1 MLKAGFGS
9 VSITPPPGAPLAGF
23 AARKGVCTGAH
34 DDLFARAMVI
44 DNGEAA
50 GALVGLDLLALPA
63 DFVNRAR
70 QAVEARVPV
79 AAGGVM
85 IACTHTHAGP
95 VTISTFFNPG
105 ESVDPQYMERLAG
118 AIEEAVASAWEH
130 RFEARMG
137 IGSARIEALG
147 VNRRSPDGRLVDEEI
162 GLVKI
167 ADSSGSTRGVLVNYA
182 CHPTVLGPDNLLATG
197 DFPGVTLARM
207 EERLGPGSFAMYFN
221 GAEGDI
227 SVGHSSE
234 LSAIGVIAPGRTFE
248 RAAELGGRLADAVF
262 PALETI
268 ETKSHAELGFL
279 NLKVNLRLKQFPSP
293 EAAAKALS
301 EAQGKVERLAGAGD
315 SSPEYRQAK
324 SELLYASITHYY
336 AGEAARFP
344 EGLMPI
350 ELQGVRLPDGVL
362 VGVPGE
368 MFVEIGLRAKQSARG
383 RLLIVGLANGYVG
396 YLPSRRAY
404 QAGGYEVVSARC
416 DSETEDRLAK
426 AIAELEER
434 LIG

>member
-1 MLKAGFGS
+1 
-9 VSITPPPGAPLAGF
+9 
-23 AARKGVCTGAH
+23 
-34 DDLFARAMVI
+34 MVI
-44 DNGEAA
+44 DNGTAA
-50 GALVGLDLLALPA
+50 VALVGLDLLAVPA

-70 QAVEARVPV
+70 RAVAARVPV

-95 VTISTFFNPG
+95 VTIRTFFNPG
-105 ESVDPQYMERLAG
+105 ASVDPQYMERLTG

-130 RFEARMG
+130 RFEAGIG
-137 IGSARIEALG
+137 IGSTRIEALG
-147 VNRRSPDGRLVDEEI
+147 VNRRSPDGRPVDEEI
-162 GLVKI
+162 GIIKVT
-167 ADSSGSTRGVLVNYA
+167 DSSGSTRGVLVNYA

-197 DFPGVTLARM
+197 DFPGVTIGRL
-207 EERLGPGSFAMYFN
+207 EERLGPGSFATYFN

-248 RAAELGGRLADAVF
+248 RAAELGRRLADAVL

-268 ETKSHAELGFL
+268 ETTGRAELGFL
-279 NLKVNLRLKQFPSP
+279 NLTVNLRLKQFPSP
-293 EAAAKALS
+293 EAAAKALR
-301 EAQGKVERLAGAGD
+301 EAEGQVERLAGVGD

-336 AGEAARFP
+336 ARETARFP
-344 EGLMPI
+344 KGLMPI
-350 ELQGVRLPDGVL
+350 ELQGIRLQDGVL

-368 MFVEIGLRAKQSARG
+368 MFVEIGLRAKQSARC
-383 RLLIVGLANGYVG
+383 RLLIAGLANGYAG

-404 QAGGYEVVSARC
+404 EAGGYEVVSARC
-416 DSETEDRLAK
+416 EPETEDRLVE
-426 AIAELEER
+426 AILELEER
-434 LIG
+434 LIR

>member
-1 MLKAGFGS
+1 MLKAGFGK
-9 VSITPPPGAPLAGF
+9 VSITPPTGAPLAGF
-23 AARKGVCTGAH
+23 AARKGVCVGAH

-44 DNGEAA
+44 DNGSAA
-50 GALVGLDLLALPA
+50 VALVGLDLLAVPA
-63 DFVNRAR
+63 GFVNRAR
-70 QAVEARVPV
+70 QAVAARVPV

-105 ESVDPQYMERLAG
+105 ESVDPQYIERLTG
-118 AIEEAVASAWEH
+118 AIEEAVVSAWER
-130 RFEARMG
+130 RFEARIG

-147 VNRRSPDGRLVDEEI
+147 VNRRSPDGRPVDEEI
-162 GLVKI
+162 GIIKV
-167 ADSSGSTRGVLVNYA
+167 ADSRGSTWAVLVNYA

-197 DFPGVTLARM
+197 DFPGVTAGRM
-207 EERLGPGSFAMYFN
+207 EAMLGPGSFAMYFN

-248 RAAELGGRLADAVF
+248 RAAELGQRLADAAL

-268 ETKSHAELGFL
+268 ETKGHADLGFL
-279 NLKVNLRLKQFPSP
+279 SLTVNLRLKQFPSP

-301 EAQGKVERLAGAGD
+301 EAEVKVERLRHAGD

-336 AGEAARFP
+336 AREAARFP

-350 ELQGVRLPDGVL
+350 ELQGIRIQDGVL

-368 MFVEIGLRAKQSARG
+368 MFVEIGLRAKRSARR
-383 RLLIVGLANGYVG
+383 RLFIVGLANGYIG

-404 QAGGYEVVSARC
+404 EAGGYEVVSARC
-416 DSETEDRLAK
+416 DPETEDRLAE
-426 AIAELEER
+426 AIMELEER